1 MIHMAL
7 HAISLENHK
16 KKVPYEG
23 RTHQNDRV
31 GKTCTALLG
40 MRTAKSM

>member
-7 HAISLENHK
+7 HTISLENHK
-16 KKVPYEG
+16 KKVLYEG
-23 RTHQNDRV
+23 RTHQSDRA

-40 MRTAKSM
+40 MRTAKLM